1 MSAAEPTLYGRR
13 AETPKS
19 ARLSATLSKS
29 KLMPLGSRRGGWWK
43 AHPSKSCA
51 EATTMLAIALLLG
64 LISLG
69 LMCRTLFALAVNAL
83 PFFVAV
89 SIGFTFVNAGNGVGV
104 ACLAGFI
111 AGVLTLVCG
120 RVPFAVSGSVL
131 VRGVIAAAFLIP
143 AAIAG
148 RHAALGLAL
157 LVGPLPLWR
166 EIIGGSGALL
176 SCCVA
181 LRQLLGQE
189 LPRPSRSGRDH
200 DQPFRSLQ
208 P

>member
-1 MSAAEPTLYGRR
+1 
-13 AETPKS
+13 
-19 ARLSATLSKS
+19 
-29 KLMPLGSRRGGWWK
+29 
-43 AHPSKSCA
+43 
-51 EATTMLAIALLLG
+51 MLPIALLLG

-69 LMCRTLFALAVNAL
+69 LMCRALFALAVHAL

-89 SIGFTFVNAGNGVGV
+89 SIGIALMNAGDSVGS

-111 AGVLTLVCG
+111 AGVFTVVCG
-120 RVPFAVSGSVL
+120 RVLFAVSESVL
-131 VRGVIAAAFLIP
+131 VRGVVAAAFLVP

-166 EIIGGSGALL
+166 EIIGWSGALL
-176 SCCVA
+176 VCSVA
-181 LRQLLGQE
+181 LRQLLGHE
-189 LPRPSRSGRDH
+189 VPRPCRSERDH
-200 DQPFRSLQ
+200 DQILRSLR